1 MAKKKTRKKNNSS
14 FNDSEVTLYI
24 YSLLIIVLS
33 IIGILE
39 AGPVGEFLTSAVK
52 ILVGNMYGIFY
63 GVLIALS
70 ILLAKD
76 KTLKEVN
83 LKYYIG
89 FTVLFCAWL
98 IFCAIPKDET
108 LTGMRVF
115 NDYTSHIQVILA
127 GKMAVGGGVL
137 GAFLYGLCSM
147 LFDRVG
153 TFIVIA
159 FLVILGIILLIS
171 KERMEKIAS
180 HFGGVGAW
188 FSNKM
193 ADSKEAR
200 EEKRRLKQTQKAM
213 KSTMEKESKPFEFI
227 DYDSFEQEDFADL
240 LDAPNEK
247 VKKGSST
254 FINVGDV
261 IGSDEENLIMPNT
274 MVTNVESAPL
284 ATKASSLAN
293 STTSSNKT
301 NNKYITDFKNYR
313 LPSIRL
319 LNLPD
324 RKNKSGV
331 NSSAA
336 HDSGKQLVY
345 ILEQFGVKVTL
356 VDTHIGPSVTKFELR
371 PENGVRVNK
380 ISNLQ
385 QDIKMGL
392 AAKDIRIEA
401 PIPGKS
407 TVGIEIPNQEKTT
420 VAMRDLMK
428 AIPTGSEHK
437 KLLFALGKDLMGN
450 CVYGELNKMPHLLI
464 AGATGSGKS
473 VCVNAIITSILMRTK
488 PDEVKM
494 LLIDPKK
501 VEFTQ
506 YAKIPHLIAPVITNG
521 EEASRALKVIVKMM
535 EDRYDLFSKLG
546 VRNIAGYN
554 TYLKEHPEEQLKPM
568 PFIMVVIDELADL
581 MLVAAKE
588 VEASIQRITQLARA
602 AGIHLIV
609 ATQRPSVDV
618 ITGVIKANI
627 PSRIAFAVSSAV
639 DSRTILDQQGAEKL
653 LGLGDM
659 LYIPVGEQVA
669 TRVQGCFVSDNE
681 VNAIADYCSAQALP
695 RYDDIFLRLEEVD
708 SQGGAVNDFD
718 DPLYEEVRAFVIE
731 AQKASTSFIQRKFSI
746 GYSRAA
752 RLIDTLE
759 ANGVVGPSKGSKP
772 REVFI
777 KSESN
782 EEN

>member
-1 MAKKKTRKKNNSS
+1 MAKKKTRKKNNHSIT
-14 FNDSEVTLYI
+14 DSEVSIYI
-24 YSLLIIVLS
+24 YSLLLIVLS

-39 AGPVGEFLTSAVK
+39 AGPVGEFLTNLVK

-63 GVLIALS
+63 IILISLAV
-70 ILLAKD
+70 LLAKD
-76 KTLKEVN
+76 KTLKEV
-83 LKYYIG
+83 KIRYYVGIS
-89 FTVLFCAWL
+89 VLFAAWL

-108 LTGMRVF
+108 LLGMRVL
-115 NDYTSHIQVILA
+115 NDYTSHIQIILS

-137 GAFLYGLCSM
+137 GALLYSIFSM
-147 LFDRVG
+147 LFDRIG
-153 TFIVIA
+153 TFVVIA
-159 FLVILGIILLIS
+159 FMLVLGLLLLIS

-180 HFGGVGAW
+180 HFGGFGEW
-188 FSNKM
+188 FTNKL
-193 ADSKEAR
+193 AASKIKR
-200 EEKRRLKQTQKAM
+200 EEKRRIKESEKI
-213 KSTMEKESKPFEFI
+213 ERERKESKPFEFI
-227 DYDSFEQEDFADL
+227 DYETFEQEDFADML
-240 LDAPNEK
+240 NESSEK
-247 VKKGSST
+247 VKKGKSR
-254 FINVGDV
+254 FIDVNDVVG
-261 IGSDEENLIMPNT
+261 SEEENLIIPN
-274 MVTNVESAPL
+274 L
-284 ATKASSLAN
+284 ADTK
-293 STTSSNKT
+293 TTVVAKAKT
-301 NNKYITDFKNYR
+301 NDTKTQKDTNKYVTDFKNYR

-336 HDSGKQLVY
+336 HDRGKQLVY

-371 PENGVRVNK
+371 PENGVRVNR

-428 AIPTGSEHK
+428 AIPSGSEHK

-473 VCVNAIITSILMRTK
+473 VCVNSIITSILMRTK

-554 TYLKEHPEEQLKPM
+554 TYLKEHPEEELKSM

-627 PSRIAFAVSSAV
+627 PSRIAFAVSSAI

-708 SQGGAVNDFD
+708 SKGGPVNDFD

-752 RLIDTLE
+752 RLIDSLE

-777 KSESN
+777 KTEN
-782 EEN
+782 AEEN

>member
-1 MAKKKTRKKNNSS
+1 MAKKKRRKKAKQHL
-14 FNDSEVTLYI
+14 DSDVTLYI

-33 IIGILE
+33 IIGLMKV
-39 AGPVGEFLTSAVK
+39 GLVGEYLSKV
-52 ILVGNMYGIFY
+52 IIVLVGNMYTVVY
-63 GVLIALS
+63 VIAIVFA
-70 ILLAKD
+70 ILYMKE
-76 KTLKEVN
+76 KTLKS
-83 LKYYIG
+83 LKPKYYIG
-89 FTVLFCAWL
+89 ILL
-98 IFCAIPKDET
+98 IAIAGLTYFAIPQDDK
-108 LTGMRVF
+108 LVGMRVLESYNGTIEAVF
-115 NDYTSHIQVILA
+115 N
-127 GKMAVGGGVL
+127 GKTAVGGGIF
-137 GAFLYGLCSM
+137 GAFFYGVFSI
-147 LFDRVG
+147 LFDRMG
-153 TFIVIA
+153 TYVVIF
-159 FLVILGIILLIS
+159 FLILLGILLVCK
-171 KERMEKIAS
+171 KEFLLKIKDFFIHRKGEMSSYIQEQKSARKEKKSIQ
-180 HFGGVGAW
+180 
-188 FSNKM
+188 
-193 ADSKEAR
+193 R
-200 EEKRRLKQTQKAM
+200 EQKQR
-213 KSTMEKESKPFEFI
+213 EFEFI
-227 DYDSFEQEDFADL
+227 DYDSFDQETMDDFISLGSNEPLENSSSFMSVNDVFAQEADIVPVGNVQVKQTTGI
-240 LDAPNEK
+240 APIVVEEKKNEPK
-247 VKKGSST
+247 
-254 FINVGDV
+254 
-261 IGSDEENLIMPNT
+261 EN
-274 MVTNVESAPL
+274 
-284 ATKASSLAN
+284 ATE
-293 STTSSNKT
+293 KT
-301 NNKYITDFKNYR
+301 KYVTDFKNYR

-319 LNLPD
+319 LQLPEG
-324 RKNKSGV
+324 RGKSGA
-331 NSSAA
+331 NTSAA
-336 HDSGKQLVY
+336 NESGKQLVY

-371 PENGVRVNK
+371 PENGVRVNR

-407 TVGIEIPNQEKTT
+407 TVGIEIPNVEKTT

-428 AIPTGSEHK
+428 SIPSGAENK

-473 VCVNAIITSILMRTK
+473 VCVNSIITSLLMRTK

-506 YAKIPHLIAPVITNG
+506 YAKIPHLMAPVITNG

-535 EDRYDLFSKLG
+535 DDRYELFSKLG
-546 VRNIAGYN
+546 VRNISSYN
-554 TYLKEHPEEQLKPM
+554 KYLAEHPEEQLQQM
-568 PFIMVVIDELADL
+568 PFIVVIIDELADL

-669 TRVQGCFVSDNE
+669 TRVQGCFVSDEE
-681 VNAIADYCSAQALP
+681 VMAISNFCSVQALP
-695 RYDDIFLRLEEVD
+695 RYDDVFLRLEEVD
-708 SQGGAVNDFD
+708 SQGGNVSDFD
-718 DPLYEEVRAFVIE
+718 DPLYEEVRMFVIE
-731 AQKASTSFIQRKFSI
+731 SQKASTSFIQRKFSI

-759 ANGVVGPSKGSKP
+759 ASGVVGPSRGSKP

-777 KSESN
+777 KGEA
-782 EEN
+782 EE